1 MPRINTLKTIV
12 TEYGIPWTIN
22 RALYSAKLKMISTIH
37 GTDKLFEKNTQ
48 FPQRVDLFQID
59 VDELKKFIRMREIY

>member
-37 GTDKLFEKNTQ
+37 GTDKLFEKKHSFHNG
-48 FPQRVDLFQID
+48 
-59 VDELKKFIRMREIY
+59 